1 MKKLFVAFDLPVS
14 IRKGLT
20 SLQPGSGAGIRLVNQ
35 DQMHVT
41 LYFIGDA
48 KLDPIRTALDS
59 VIGKTF
65 SLTMQGLGQF
75 RTSSR
80 KTVLWAAIKESS
92 QLNELR
98 ETIASVLH
106 NHGVQKESKSY
117 TPHVTLARCN
127 PQAPAI
133 IIDKFMKQN
142 NNLDLPEFE
151 INKFG
156 LYTSTIIN
164 KLLVYTLEKSY
175 LLNNARNN

>member
-1 MKKLFVAFDLPVS
+1 MKKLFVALDLPVS

-20 SLQPGSGAGIRLVNQ
+20 SLQPGPGADIHLVNQ

-65 SLTMQGLGQF
+65 SLTMQGPGQF
-75 RTSSR
+75 RTSSK

-92 QLNELR
+92 QLNQLR

-106 NHGVQKESKSY
+106 NHGVQKESKPY
-117 TPHVTLARCN
+117 APHVTLARCS
-127 PQAPAI
+127 PQTPAI
-133 IIDKFMKQN
+133 VINKFLQQKN
-142 NNLDLPEFE
+142 SPVLPEFQVT
-151 INKFG
+151 KFG
-156 LYTSTIIN
+156 LYSSTIIN

-175 LLNNARNN
+175 RLNNAQHN